1 MIQTIA
7 MALSLIVVQIHPV
20 REAETLRLLKINWN
34 VGSLL
39 LRMSMRIRTMMII
52 VRLGE
57 AICF

>member
-20 REAETLRLLKINWN
+20 PETETLRLLKINWN